1 MWFFTFLIY
10 CMLSRS
16 VTVGRKHKNFI
27 CSFCCIRLYIYTK
40 RKLKLVLFFYAFLGG
55 NKLQSTGNK
64 AEDLKGT
71 ECVKSTPVTSVQIPE
86 VKSDTV
92 SEPVTPASLAAL
104 QSDVQP
110 VGHDYVEEVLIS

>member
-1 MWFFTFLIY
+1 MLIEKIRT
-10 CMLSRS
+10 LSE
-16 VTVGRKHKNFI
+16 VFAVLG
-27 CSFCCIRLYIYTK
+27 YTLIQK
-40 RKLKLVLFFYAFLGG
+40 VQITIIFNSFLGG

-64 AEDLKGT
+64 TEDLKGT
-71 ECVKSTPVTSVQIPE
+71 ECVKSTPITSVQIPE

-110 VGHDYVEEVLIS
+110 VGHDYVEEVLI

>member
-1 MWFFTFLIY
+1 MVEKII
-10 CMLSRS
+10 LSE
-16 VTVGRKHKNFI
+16 VFVVLGYI
-27 CSFCCIRLYIYTK
+27 YIYTK
-40 RKLKLVLFFYAFLGG
+40 KKVKVVLFYAFLGG

-64 AEDLKGT
+64 TEDLKGP

-86 VKSDTV
+86 VKPDTV

-110 VGHDYVEEVLIS
+110 VGHDYVEEVLI